1 MITKGLHAVP
11 SHVLGIQAFTTI
23 CILLFFIVDAQGYH
37 WQTTRM
43 SSLYIQITT
52 RCNMTCPHCC
62 FDCVKKG
69 QDITQAHFDAAL
81 SLLDEDGSFS
91 MMTIGGGE
99 PTLHKHCMDFAWQ
112 AVRHCLPISDSQGTS
127 VVGIVTNGSVKKR
140 ALELASMA
148 EKGFISARLSYDRF
162 HNLEMVDDSVRR
174 AFKAEKVVG
183 YDRDYNK
190 RENDLRTTNQMDYFV
205 TPHGRGLTNGIYNH
219 PYSKLGSCCCQ
230 GAFVTPDGRIWQCG
244 CREKVVGHLD
254 NLSAFL
260 DVAHDLM
267 DNDDFE
273 IPCSRKPVDKE

>member
-1 MITKGLHAVP
+1 
-11 SHVLGIQAFTTI
+11 
-23 CILLFFIVDAQGYH
+23 
-37 WQTTRM
+37 M

-174 AFKAEKVVG
+174 AFKADKVE
-183 YDRDYNK
+183 DYNR
-190 RENDLRTTNQMDYFV
+190 RENDLRAVNKMDYFV

-219 PYSKLGSCCCQ
+219 PMYGKGSCCCQ

-244 CREKVVGHLD
+244 CREKVLGHVDHL
-254 NLSAFL
+254 NKFL

-273 IPCSRKPVDKE
+273 IPCSKKPVDKTEDTD